1 MAVTTRSARST
12 RSRSLAAASGIAAL
26 ALVLSACGEEGDAE
40 QAVGEATSAV
50 GSVAAEATSAVGDAT
65 NDDGEGDTGA
75 TTGNGPRP
83 EDSEE
88 GAGEGDTGATT
99 GNGPRPE
106 DSEEGAGEDENPDEA
121 FLSNIRQLGVD
132 TEDEQ
137 DYVTRG
143 RDACTSLD
151 EGVGYTDVLGQYN
164 DAHSEAPVTEAPIVV
179 TAAIEAFC
187 PQHLPLVGDDDGGA

>member
-65 NDDGEGDTGA
+65 NDD
-75 TTGNGPRP
+75 
-83 EDSEE
+83 
-88 GAGEGDTGATT
+88 GEGDTGATT